1 MHRFF
6 VQPENFSGDKVVLSG
21 TDVSHIRTVLR
32 LTPGDR
38 IQVLDGL
45 GNRYFVQLCVVGTR
59 EVHGR
64 VESKEKFQ
72 TESPL
77 TIQMG
82 MALLKGNK
90 FDPVL
95 RKAVELGVH
104 TVSPLQTDRCIVK
117 TLRTDAERK
126 VARWQRIAEEAAKQ
140 SARSHL
146 PAVFPDILTVE
157 GFCRENQNAEIKLIF
172 WEEEEAHR
180 LADVS
185 PKTSPR
191 SLAFLT
197 GPEGGFTESEIQTT
211 KQYGFQPITLGPRVL
226 RAETAPIVVLSLL
239 QSRWGDL

>member
-6 VQPENFSGDKVVLSG
+6 VQPESISGDKVVLRG
-21 TDVSHIRTVLR
+21 TDVNHIRTVLR
-32 LTPGDR
+32 LTSGDR

-45 GNRYFVQLCVVGTR
+45 GNRYFVQLTEVGTR
-59 EVHGR
+59 DVHGR

-77 TIQMG
+77 AIQMG

-95 RKAVELGVH
+95 RKAVELGVN
-104 TVSPLQTDRCIVK
+104 VVAPLRTDRCIVK
-117 TLRTDAERK
+117 LDRTDAKKK

-140 SARSHL
+140 SGRSHL
-146 PAVFPDILTVE
+146 PAVSSDILTVE
-157 GFCRENQNAEIKLIF
+157 EFCRENQNAEIKLIF

-180 LADVS
+180 LSDVS
-185 PKTSPR
+185 QQTSPR

-197 GPEGGFTESEIQTT
+197 GPEGGFTATEIQASH
-211 KQYGFQPITLGPRVL
+211 QYGFQSTTLGPRVL

>member
-6 VQPENFSGDKVVLSG
+6 VQPENISGDDVVLRG
-21 TDVSHIRTVLR
+21 ADVAHIHTVLR
-32 LTPGDR
+32 LSHGDR

-45 GNRYFVQLCVVGTR
+45 GNRYFVQLTGVKAK

-77 TIQMG
+77 AIQMG

-104 TVSPLQTDRCIVK
+104 TVAPLRTERCIAKVM
-117 TLRTDAERK
+117 RTDAGKK

-140 SARSHL
+140 SGRSHL
-146 PAVFPDILTVE
+146 PAVFPDILSVE
-157 GFCRENQNAEIKLIF
+157 DFCRENETAEIKLIF
-172 WEEEEAHR
+172 WEEEQAHR

-185 PKTSPR
+185 PQTPPR

-197 GPEGGFTESEIQTT
+197 GPEGGFSASEIQTAG
-211 KQYGFQPITLGPRVL
+211 QYGFRPITLGPRVL
-226 RAETAPIVVLSLL
+226 RAETAPIVALSLL
-239 QSRWGDL
+239 QNRWGDL